1 MATLI
6 VPSLADDGDWPTLGP
21 LVCDFIE
28 GEGAFA
34 GRGLVFGPGD
44 LRGDQA
50 RLDADK
56 RALIYRIYQIF
67 PRDHDLAGRRRFK
80 LEVIE
85 LPKGVAKTELGAWVT
100 GAELHSEGPVRCV
113 GWTLERGEYL
123 PVGGPVRDPYIPL
136 VAFTEEQTE
145 ELGYGALYAILSESK
160 VADDFNIG
168 LERITRA
175 DGTGRAVALAGSPNA
190 RDGARTTFQWFD
202 EPHRMF
208 APQLKKARTTM
219 LANIPKRIAADA
231 HTLDTSTRHDPGERS
246 VHQDS
251 YETAQLINAGK
262 ASDPTFFFFS
272 RHATRRQE
280 LERLMKR
287 IGSLSEQEDARFDK
301 LMQEALTE
309 ASGSASDWR
318 DFRSIIAQFRS
329 PKADRAYLC
338 RVYLN
343 WTMRG
348 AGKAFD
354 VDLIES
360 KLIRHRLV
368 ARGDQ
373 ISLGFDGSR
382 RRDATGLIATH
393 LTTGWQWK
401 AGVWERPADAGP
413 DWEVPRPEVD
423 AVVQE
428 LFDEYIVV
436 WMNCDPEWWDETIG
450 GWAGRYNRSG
460 RHGTVVHEHYTN
472 QPKKMGLEV
481 RAYSHAIA
489 AGEVTFD
496 GDETFMRHLGN
507 AHKESVE
514 HYAED
519 GDQLYV
525 IKKERRDSPLVIDLA
540 MCGVLSWDA
549 HLRAL
554 ADGRQDMRK
563 RSRVLV
569 AH

>member
-1 MATLI
+1 MASLI
-6 VPSLADDGDWPTLGP
+6 VPSIADDAEWPSLGP

-28 GEGAFA
+28 GENAFA

-44 LRGDQA
+44 LRGDKA
-50 RLDADK
+50 VLDADK
-56 RALIYRIYQIF
+56 RALIHCIYQIF
-67 PRDHDLAGRRRFK
+67 PRDHELAGRRRFK
-80 LEVIE
+80 HEVVE
-85 LPKGVAKTELGAWVT
+85 LPKGVAKTELGAWISA
-100 GAELHSEGPVRCV
+100 GELHREGPVRCV
-113 GWTLERGEYL
+113 GWTLDRGEYV

-136 VAFTEEQTE
+136 VAYTEEQTE

-208 APQLKKARTTM
+208 SPQLKKARTTM

-251 YETAQLINAGK
+251 YETAQLIKAGK

-272 RHATRRQE
+272 RHAKRQQE
-280 LERLMKR
+280 LETLLGRV
-287 IGSLSEQEDARFDK
+287 GSLSEGEDKRLERLLHD
-301 LMQEALTE
+301 ALHE

-318 DFRSIIAQFRS
+318 DFRSIIAQFKS
-329 PKADRAYLC
+329 PKADRSYLC

-354 VDLIES
+354 VDQIES
-360 KLIRHRLV
+360 KLIVRRSFPLGEPI
-368 ARGDQ
+368 A
-373 ISLGFDGSR
+373 LGFDGSR

-393 LTTGWQWK
+393 LETGWQWM
-401 AGVWERPADAGP
+401 AGVWERPADAEQ
-413 DWEVPRPEVD
+413 DWEVPRADVD
-423 AVVQE
+423 AVVSD
-428 LFDEYIVV
+428 LFDSYVV
-436 WMNCDPEWWDETIG
+436 AWMNCDPEWWDETVG
-450 GWAGRYNRSG
+450 GWAGRFNRSG

-481 RAYSHAIA
+481 RAYTQAIA
-489 AGEVTFD
+489 AAEATFD
-496 GDETFMRHLGN
+496 GHDTFMRHLGN
-507 AHKESVE
+507 AYKEPVD
-514 HYAED
+514 HYAEN

-540 MCGVLSWDA
+540 MGGVLSWDA
-549 HLRAL
+549 RLRAL
-554 ADGRQDMRK
+554 ADGRLLLRK